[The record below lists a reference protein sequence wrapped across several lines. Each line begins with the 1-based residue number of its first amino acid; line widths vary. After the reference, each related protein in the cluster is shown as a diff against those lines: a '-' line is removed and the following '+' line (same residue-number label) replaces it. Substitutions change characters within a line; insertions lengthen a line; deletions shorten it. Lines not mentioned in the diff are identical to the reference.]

1 MILMPSKSNNL
12 DREKLN
18 VIIAP
23 NRVSLI
29 NGISSSRKML
39 HEDIEIKYFYEGAS
53 TLLIG
58 TQTLTAR
65 AGDVVIINPYEFH
78 ATIDCDE
85 ERGKYHLFMIPLDF
99 FSGGGVDS
107 LELRSLLLA
116 KRQSFKTLFSGDKR
130 MTDILQRIVDEY
142 LEKNTAYHI
151 AIRGL
156 LTELFA
162 ILLRGGLVSGGTASN
177 TNEILHLY
185 ELIEPSLN
193 YIRNNYANEITL
205 EELAQLCNISKYY
218 FCRIFKEVT
227 EKTAMEYLRDYRIE
241 IADIML
247 VNTDRSVTEISELCG
262 FDDVNYFCRCYK
274 TRYGVS
280 PGKRKTKIKE

>member
-1 MILMPSKSNNL
+1 MSVKSNIV
-12 DREKLN
+12 DKEKLN
-18 VIIAP
+18 MIIAP
-23 NRVSLI
+23 HRVSLV

-39 HEDIEIKYFYEGAS
+39 HEDIEIKYFYEGVS

-65 AGDVVIINPYEFH
+65 AGDVVVINPYEFH

-85 ERGKYHLFMIPLDF
+85 EKGKYHLFMIPLDF
-99 FSGGGVDS
+99 FSGSGVDF

-116 KRQSFKTLFSGDKR
+116 KRQSFKTFFSGNKR
-130 MTDILQRIVDEY
+130 MTDILERIVDEY
-142 LEKNTAYHI
+142 LEKDTAYHV

-156 LTELFA
+156 VAELFA
-162 ILLRGGLVSGGTASN
+162 ILLRSGLVSGRVSSKSN
-177 TNEILHLY
+177 ELLHFY
-185 ELIEPSLN
+185 EMIEPSLN

-218 FCRIFKEVT
+218 FCRIFKTVT
-227 EKTAMEYLRDYRIE
+227 KKTAMEYLRDYRIE

-274 TRYGVS
+274 IRYGVS
-280 PGKRKTKIKE
+280 PGKRKQK